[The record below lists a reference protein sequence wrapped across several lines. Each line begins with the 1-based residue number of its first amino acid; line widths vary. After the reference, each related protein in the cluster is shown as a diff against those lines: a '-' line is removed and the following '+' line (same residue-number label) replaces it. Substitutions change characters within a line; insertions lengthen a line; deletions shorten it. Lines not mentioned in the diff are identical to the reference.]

1 MRMVVA
7 LLSFSLSAWA
17 IEPKRPPPAVP
28 SDSKPA
34 TEPEKPATPLDA
46 SFMQTSQLDNLKE
59 EIRREKSYLSRS
71 LSSGDSESDINHYKS
86 LSRRLGVDAGIMMP
100 YGDFAKEFASA
111 PVIGIHFTWE
121 AIRPLNLVVSTY
133 HASAPRIGGP
143 HLGRLTASSIS
154 MGANAIWDLGRAIPF
169 FRLEASFDFNDVSL
183 GNTYVTS
190 GSDSA
195 ITTLGANIGGG
206 IDFVVGR
213 EFSFGLQVFYH
224 LAVPKKVTLSDST
237 QFDLGSSYA
246 VGGLR
251 INF

>member
-1 MRMVVA
+1 MRMVVI
-7 LLSFSLSAWA
+7 LLSCSFWAWA
-17 IEPKRPPPAVP
+17 LEPKKPLPPGPN
-28 SDSKPA
+28 DSKPTA
-34 TEPEKPATPLDA
+34 EPERPTTPLDA
-46 SFMQTSQLDNLKE
+46 SVMPASQLANLKE

-71 LSSGDSESDINHYKS
+71 LSSGDPGDDITHYKS
-86 LSRRLGVDAGIMMP
+86 LSRRLGVDAGIMVP

-154 MGANAIWDLGRAIPF
+154 MGTNAIWDLGRAIPF

-190 GSDSA
+190 GSDST

-213 EFSFGLQVFYH
+213 EVSFGLQVFYH
-224 LAVPKKVTLSDST
+224 FAVPKKVTLSDST